1 MGRLKDKDTRTS
13 LIDLTLISFIH
24 MFILMLALNFQWSS
38 KALSKKA
45 LDKEETELARSQG
58 LFKSRNSIAL
68 HHLRLSAEDKA
79 ELDKSN
85 SSASKSDGRRSENL
99 VHNSQTL
106 RNLFLAERMNI

>member
-1 MGRLKDKDTRTS
+1 
-13 LIDLTLISFIH
+13 
-24 MFILMLALNFQWSS
+24 MFILLLALNFQWSS

-68 HHLRLSAEDKA
+68 HHLRLSAEDKV
-79 ELDKSN
+79 ELNKSQSN
-85 SSASKSDGRRSENL
+85 SSKSDGRKSDNW

-106 RNLFLAERMNI
+106 RNLFLAERNDIKNLNIPSKDSSN